1 MQPQP
6 GIAPTTPPTAG
17 TLFAALYGELTP
29 HAWHDPDS
37 EHDAYQLF
45 HRRSLAM
52 GWLEDRAVL
61 TSGRTGEERPVGGP
75 GLWAMNDA
83 GWAHPGAAP
92 DAGLV
97 SWFQVE
103 AGPVTAERP
112 LPVQPFLRC
121 AQDVTARIGTVRL
134 SAVQVLLPVQGIDP
148 GTRPPYAAVPSLLTT
163 EWFGERDP
171 AARTPVDVRVNSGRD
186 PVIPAVARQLAQDLR
201 DLNQDVFTCGDHD
214 VAAPGDVLP
223 PLFHDSFWNGPPL
236 HGMTLRGDLAE
247 WSCDAIGWL
256 AATVAD
262 CAARLGVRSPLL
274 LTVTAHSEA
283 EGL

>member
-1 MQPQP
+1 M
-6 GIAPTTPPTAG
+6 
-17 TLFAALYGELTP
+17 FAALYGELTP

-52 GWLEDRAVL
+52 GWLEDRAVT
-61 TSGRTGEERPVGGP
+61 TSKKTGEERPVGGP

-83 GWAHPGAAP
+83 GWRHPQAAP
-92 DAGLV
+92 GAGLV

-103 AGPVTAERP
+103 AGAAMAERP

-134 SAVQVLLPVQGIDP
+134 SAVQVLLPVQGLDP
-148 GTRPPYAAVPSLLTT
+148 AARPPYAVVPSMRTA

-171 AARTPVDVRVNSGRD
+171 AAKTPVDIHINSGRS
-186 PVIPAVARQLAQDLR
+186 PSIPAVARQLAQDLSGL
-201 DLNQDVFTCGDHD
+201 DQSVSTCGDHD
-214 VAAPGDVLP
+214 ATERGDALP

-236 HGMTLRGDLAE
+236 HGMTLSGELAE
-247 WSCDAIGWL
+247 WSCDAVGWL

-274 LTVTAHSEA
+274 LTVGVHSDAEA
-283 EGL
+283 L

>member
-29 HAWHDPDS
+29 HAWHDP

-45 HRRSLAM
+45 YQRSLAM
-52 GWLEDRAVL
+52 GWLKEQTA
-61 TSGRTGEERPVGGP
+61 GGP

-83 GWAHPGAAP
+83 GSHPQAAPGA
-92 DAGLV
+92 GRV

-112 LPVQPFLRC
+112 LPVQQFLRC

-134 SAVQVLLPVQGIDP
+134 SAVRVLLPVQGIDP
-148 GTRPPYAAVPSLLTT
+148 AARPACAAVPSMLTVH
-163 EWFGERDP
+163 WFGARDP
-171 AARTPVDVRVNSGRD
+171 AARTPVDVRIDSGRD

-201 DLNQDVFTCGDHD
+201 DLEQDVFTCGDDD
-214 VAAPGDVLP
+214 VAA
-223 PLFHDSFWNGPPL
+223 
-236 HGMTLRGDLAE
+236 HGMTLRGELAE
-247 WSCDAIGWL
+247 WSCDAVGWL

-262 CAARLGVRSPLL
+262 CAARLGVRSPVSLS
-274 LTVTAHSEA
+274 VGVHSDA
-283 EGL
+283 AAL

>member
-29 HAWHDPDS
+29 HAWHDP

-45 HRRSLAM
+45 YQRSLAM
-52 GWLEDRAVL
+52 GWLEEQTA
-61 TSGRTGEERPVGGP
+61 GGP

-83 GWAHPGAAP
+83 GWGHPQAAPGA
-92 DAGLV
+92 GRV

-103 AGPVTAERP
+103 AGPVPAERP

-134 SAVQVLLPVQGIDP
+134 SAVQVLLPVQGIDSAA
-148 GTRPPYAAVPSLLTT
+148 RPAYAAVPSMPTVD
-163 EWFGERDP
+163 WFGERDP
-171 AARTPVDVRVNSGRD
+171 AARTPVDVHINSGRD

-201 DLNQDVFTCGDHD
+201 DLEQSVFTFGDDD
-214 VAAPGDVLP
+214 VTVRGDVRP

-236 HGMTLRGDLAE
+236 HGMTLRGELAE
-247 WSCDAIGWL
+247 WSCDAVGWL

-274 LTVTAHSEA
+274 FTVGAQA
-283 EGL
+283 DPAGL

>member
-1 MQPQP
+1 
-6 GIAPTTPPTAG
+6 
-17 TLFAALYGELTP
+17 
-29 HAWHDPDS
+29 
-37 EHDAYQLF
+37 
-45 HRRSLAM
+45 
-52 GWLEDRAVL
+52 
-61 TSGRTGEERPVGGP
+61 
-75 GLWAMNDA
+75 
-83 GWAHPGAAP
+83 
-92 DAGLV
+92 
-97 SWFQVE
+97 
-103 AGPVTAERP
+103 VTAERP

-134 SAVQVLLPVQGIDP
+134 SAVQVLLPAQGIDP
-148 GTRPPYAAVPSLLTT
+148 GARPPYAAVPSLLTT

-171 AARTPVDVRVNSGRD
+171 AARTPVDVRVTSGRD

-201 DLNQDVFTCGDHD
+201 DLDQDVFTCGDHD

>member
-1 MQPQP
+1 MQSQP
-6 GIAPTTPPTAG
+6 GIAPTTPPAAG

-52 GWLEDRAVL
+52 GWLEDRAVM
-61 TSGRTGEERPVGGP
+61 TSKRTGEERPVGGP

-83 GWAHPGAAP
+83 GWSHPRAAP
-92 DAGLV
+92 GAGLV
-97 SWFQVE
+97 SWFQAE
-103 AGPVTAERP
+103 AGSVTAERP
-112 LPVQPFLRC
+112 LPVQQFLRC
-121 AQDVTARIGTVRL
+121 AQDVTARIGTVRF

-148 GTRPPYAAVPSLLTT
+148 AVRPPYAAVPSMLTVD
-163 EWFGERDP
+163 WFGERDP
-171 AARTPVDVRVNSGRD
+171 AARTPVDVHINSGRD

-201 DLNQDVFTCGDHD
+201 DLEQDVFTCGDD
-214 VAAPGDVLP
+214 VTVRGDALP

-236 HGMTLRGDLAE
+236 HGTTLRGELAE
-247 WSCDAIGWL
+247 WSCDAVGWL
-256 AATVAD
+256 AAAVAD

-274 LTVTAHSEA
+274 FTVGAQA
-283 EGL
+283 DPVGL